1 MRDVE
6 RTLKVLTWFLTK
18 QGIVTR
24 VIGVLP
30 QFMGQEFKVN
40 LVLSLGVTFYSRL
53 EDRYAYLQEIAP
65 ILDLDIEAFELIVTT
80 CQRIFIDE
88 MRLENT
94 IAKNKALM
102 ENVFNMIICIE
113 LRIPLFL
120 VGK

>member
-1 MRDVE
+1 
-6 RTLKVLTWFLTK
+6 
-18 QGIVTR
+18 
-24 VIGVLP
+24 
-30 QFMGQEFKVN
+30 MGQEFKVN
-40 LVLSLGVTFYSRL
+40 LVLSLGTTFYSRL

-65 ILDLDIEAFELIVTT
+65 ILDLDIETFELIVTT

>member
-1 MRDVE
+1 
-6 RTLKVLTWFLTK
+6 
-18 QGIVTR
+18 
-24 VIGVLP
+24 
-30 QFMGQEFKVN
+30 MGQEFKVN
-40 LVLSLGVTFYSRL
+40 LVLSLGCTFYSRL

-65 ILDLDIEAFELIVTT
+65 ILDLDIETFELIVTT

-94 IAKNKALM
+94 IAKNNALM